1 MKNDNLKRMILY
13 VFTST
18 GAVLFLLAVFLM
30 FKENRSI
37 SAATIL
43 EIIGANI
50 VITIGLF
57 LTYRIELRYPIMEFL
72 LDIGFMIAVVLL
84 SGTLFKWYF
93 YIPVW
98 VPVVIV
104 IIVYVLFYLLD
115 IIRVRKD
122 IKEINKL
129 LQKLKEKEAKT
140 VS

>member
-1 MKNDNLKRMILY
+1 MKTDNIKRIVLY

-18 GAVLFLLAVFLM
+18 GAVMFFLAVFLM
-30 FKENRSI
+30 FKENKFI
-37 SAATIL
+37 SANTIL
-43 EIIGANI
+43 EIIGVNI

-57 LTYRIELRYPIMEFL
+57 LTYKIELRYPVLEFL
-72 LDIGFMIAVVLL
+72 LDIGFMIAVILL
-84 SGTLFKWYF
+84 SGTLFKWYS

-98 VPVVIV
+98 VPVIMVIV
-104 IIVYVLFYLLD
+104 VYILFYLLD

-140 VS
+140 AS